1 VHPPKPII
9 NQLVTEGQGDR
20 ASPCAA
26 SRQLLPLPYQREKDT
41 ELRGETPEY
50 MIGVVFVSKRSRH
63 QRIES

>member
-1 VHPPKPII
+1 MHPPTPTI

-50 MIGVVFVSKRSRH
+50 MTGVVFVSTKSGH
-63 QRIES
+63 QYIES

>member
-1 VHPPKPII
+1 MHPPESII

-26 SRQLLPLPYQREKDT
+26 SRPLLPLPCRREKDT

-50 MIGVVFVSKRSRH
+50 MIGVVFVSKRSGH
-63 QRIES
+63 QRI